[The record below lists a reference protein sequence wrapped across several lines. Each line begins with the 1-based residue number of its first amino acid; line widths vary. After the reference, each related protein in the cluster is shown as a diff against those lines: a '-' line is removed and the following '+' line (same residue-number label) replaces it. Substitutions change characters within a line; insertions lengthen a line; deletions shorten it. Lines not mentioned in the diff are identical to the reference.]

1 MMTQNSFT
9 LESLLESHESPF
21 IVISNSLH
29 IIAVNKAWE
38 TCFGIA
44 RHDVIG
50 RPCCNANQHC
60 RHRELL
66 LKFEPYSGLY
76 PSIGMDSPLDIR
88 VRGYPLLDAE
98 GHFYIGEVVTNI
110 ANPMYRPETPEI
122 IGHSPAFMQFRTK
135 LDQAAKSLVSVM
147 IHGETGTGKELAA
160 KYIHAHSPVANANFV
175 VVDCTVITESLFESE
190 LFGHE
195 KGAFTGA
202 SSTKKG
208 LFEIAN
214 NGTLFL
220 DEIGDLPLHLQP
232 KLLRV
237 LESNE
242 YRRVGG
248 MQTMNSK
255 IRVICATHKNL
266 AAMVKA
272 GEFREDL
279 YYRLSVFPLEIPN
292 LRERYQDLPELTHYL
307 LEQFGK
313 KSGTHYKITADAMT
327 KLLAHRWPG
336 NIRELRNCL
345 HLATSLAQD
354 NIINK
359 QAIQIHGFNATSE
372 QFSVPA
378 PQISYAQPANPNNPL
393 DMIEADF
400 IKNLINKFNG
410 NRRQIAME
418 MNISERTLYRKLSRL
433 NLA

>member
-1 MMTQNSFT
+1 MTQNSFT

-21 IVISNSLH
+21 IVISNTLT
-29 IIAVNKAWE
+29 IVAVNKAWE
-38 TCFGIA
+38 SCFGIS
-44 RHDVIG
+44 RQEVIG
-50 RPCCNANQHC
+50 QACCKETPNC
-60 RHRELL
+60 RHRQLL
-66 LKFEPYSGLY
+66 LKFEPYSGIY
-76 PSIGMDSPLDIR
+76 PSIGTGAPLDIR

-110 ANPMYRPETPEI
+110 PNPTCKPETPEV
-122 IGHSPAFMQFRTK
+122 IGSSPAFMQFRTK
-135 LDQAAKSLVSVM
+135 LEQAAKSLVSVM

-160 KYIHAHSPVANANFV
+160 KYIHACSPVANANFV
-175 VVDCTVITESLFESE
+175 VVDCTVITENLFESE

-202 SSTKKG
+202 SSTKIG

-248 MQTMNSK
+248 MQTLNSK

-272 GEFREDL
+272 GQFREDL

-292 LRERYQDLPELTHYL
+292 LRERYQDLPDLVDYML
-307 LEQFGK
+307 QQFG
-313 KSGTHYKITADAMT
+313 SKIGKQYQISPDAMT

-345 HLATSLAQD
+345 HLATSLAD
-354 NIINK
+354 GNIINK
-359 QAIQIHGFNATSE
+359 HAIQIHGFNPSS
-372 QFSVPA
+372 QLLDVPS
-378 PQISYAQPANPNNPL
+378 PQISYAQTPTQSNPL

-400 IKNLINKFNG
+400 IKNLIAKFNG